1 MAEEIKKFGNR
12 DLEQDVIKGAVV
24 GDINNSDNP
33 SINSHS
39 SMEESGGEV
48 FVPSPGGMAGLK
60 SGFGSEERER
70 VQDAGMGMPQGPGYE
85 GMRPSMLGQ
94 EENNNMMQ
102 QNREGGFGQQ
112 QEYNAQPEANAGSYP
127 ADYSQQGYSSYQQAG
142 EQNQG
147 YAQEQSGGQQDAG
160 YVQQDAGY
168 QQYQPY
174 QEAMGSDVIT
184 EISEQVVDEKLSV
197 MRDRLEEAVDFKSSA
212 EVKLNVLDKRL
223 KRIEQIIDIL
233 QISLIQKVSE
243 YVTDIKDVKSEL
255 IETQKSF
262 KSIAPHLRHAHTGE
276 HHASHSEHQVH
287 HPTHSE
293 HRAHHPQHHASHS
306 GHHKGKKHTP

>member
-1 MAEEIKKFGNR
+1 MTGEIKKFGSR
-12 DLEQDVIKGAVV
+12 DLERDMIKGAVV
-24 GDINNSDNP
+24 GD
-33 SINSHS
+33 S

-60 SGFGSEERER
+60 SNFGRSEERALE
-70 VQDAGMGMPQGPGYE
+70 VGAGTPQSQGYE

-94 EENNNMMQ
+94 EEDNNMMQ
-102 QNREGGFGQQ
+102 QNQGGGFGQQ
-112 QEYNAQPEANAGSYP
+112 QEYNAQSEANTGSYP
-127 ADYSQQGYSSYQQAG
+127 ADYSQQGYSGYQQTG

-160 YVQQDAGY
+160 QYGQQDYSGY

-174 QEAMGSDVIT
+174 QETMGSDVIT
-184 EISEQVVDEKLSV
+184 EISEQIVDEKLSV
-197 MRDRLEEAVDFKSSA
+197 MRDRLEEAADFKSSA

-243 YVTDIKDVKSEL
+243 YVTDIKDVKNEL

-262 KSIAPHLRHAHTGE
+262 KSIAPHLKHGHSGE
-276 HHASHSEHQVH
+276 HRPSHSEHHPMHHPQGHHASHSGHV
-287 HPTHSE
+287 
-293 HRAHHPQHHASHS
+293 